1 MQVARRGWCRAC
13 VCMCIPSVH
22 TTQMHSHM
30 HACCAAHR
38 LLEAGV
44 GWTRRPSRR
53 GSRLRSLARSSR
65 SGSGAADSTPST
77 WRGDKKGTWGQGGGV
92 RREHAGRDADVVR
105 GNMHEGLQA
114 RCEQGCRLV
123 RAGLQARVSQSSFR
137 GPCEQRCRGA
147 EAQRCRG
154 AEVQG
159 RGARRAPP
167 PAAMHRARFP
177 PRGCPR
183 VPG

>member
-1 MQVARRGWCRAC
+1 MPWVQVARRGWCRAC

-22 TTQMHSHM
+22 TTDMHSHM

-44 GWTRRPSRR
+44 GWTSSPSRR

-77 WRGDKKGTWGQGGGV
+77 WEDIARNMGPGGGSTQGTC
-92 RREHAGRDADVVR
+92 RP
-105 GNMHEGLQA
+105 
-114 RCEQGCRLV
+114 GCRC
-123 RAGLQARVSQSSFR
+123 RARKHARGVAGSCKPGFR
-137 GPCEQRCRGA
+137 GSCEQRCRGA
-147 EAQRCRG
+147 EAQRRRG
-154 AEVQG
+154 AEVQR

-167 PAAMHRARFP
+167 PAAMRRARFP